1 LIQTELKKSDYN
13 YYYSN
18 IKSRNNKQAIKW
30 ENIRIM
36 LYIIM
41 TMFLIGLIV
50 ITYIGQS
57 LYITR
62 LNYQLADLGKELK
75 QLEEDNHHLNIQ
87 LAQQSSLARIEKV
100 ARAELHMIEPEKIE
114 VVVLNRQKEAP
125 EIPLDNNRFFFA
137 RVINSIM
144 DRIGT
149 VQAGEM
155 DQ

>member
-1 LIQTELKKSDYN
+1 LIQAELKKSNYN
-13 YYYSN
+13 YDYSN
-18 IKSRNNKQAIKW
+18 IKSKNNKKAIKW
-30 ENIRIM
+30 ENIRVM
-36 LYIIM
+36 LYIIT
-41 TMFLIGLIV
+41 TMLLIGFIV
-50 ITYIGQS
+50 VTYIGQS

-62 LNYQLADLGKELK
+62 LNYQLAEVKEELK
-75 QLEEDNHHLNIQ
+75 QLDKDNYHLNIK
-87 LAQQSSLARIEKV
+87 LAQQSSLARIEKI

>member
-1 LIQTELKKSDYN
+1 LIQAELKKSNYN
-13 YYYSN
+13 YDYSN
-18 IKSRNNKQAIKW
+18 IKSKNNKKAIKW
-30 ENIRIM
+30 ENIRVM
-36 LYIIM
+36 LYIIT
-41 TMFLIGLIV
+41 TMLLIGFIV
-50 ITYIGQS
+50 VTYIGQS

-62 LNYQLADLGKELK
+62 LNYQLAEVKEELK
-75 QLEEDNHHLNIQ
+75 QLDKDNYHLNIQ
-87 LAQQSSLARIEKV
+87 LAQQSSLARIEKI

-125 EIPLDNNRFFFA
+125 EIPLDNDRFFFA

-149 VQAGEM
+149 VQAGEL